1 MIVTNAARFAVSGDT
16 LKVKVETNGQKA
28 RASEAIAF
36 LTVPEE
42 TATVLDAKR
51 ILFEHDDP
59 ADRSAVLVRDTL
71 TYSGRPSVRYSC
83 KFVRGMVI
91 TFR

>member
-1 MIVTNAARFAVSGDT
+1 MLDTTAARIAVSGDT

-28 RASEAIAF
+28 RASEAISF

-42 TATVLDAKR
+42 TAAVLDAKHIR
-51 ILFEHDDP
+51 FEHDDP

-83 KFVRGMVI
+83 KFARGMVI